1 MSGLAYFSNDKVRQ
15 ETPELFT
22 PVKGKGAQEVGTGKV
37 SLQEERKRMAASKY
51 KEAVTLYA
59 STDMTMQAIARQ
71 CGVSACGLKAHLS
84 RHHRA
89 LMLARYQISAE
100 GKNPHSVKI
109 QLPKGPTPAAYHKY
123 KEAVE
128 ACGTLDY
135 IEYNVSQVARRFGV
149 SGPGLANFMKLH
161 YPDIPVWREKVRRW
175 MGINDNTPRG
185 PLSKEQYAEAVELY
199 RTSEYTVPEVAA
211 LCRVSV
217 NGLSQHIRFYYQDVM
232 NEREQLRKRAG
243 ERKRGER
250 AGNGKLREPKAET
263 EKKYAEALALYRN
276 TTLTLK
282 EIVAQTGVPMGGFRA
297 YLRTWHNDLVL
308 ERSGLVNRI
317 GEKVYAEAIAELK
330 AGKGTTESVAKAFG
344 FCPETFRDY
353 LYKHEPELA
362 KALGRMQNRNGRQ
375 VSCRSEKKYA
385 EAIRIYETTP
395 ENLKSIAQRLGL
407 VYNSL
412 GGYVRRNY
420 PDAIRR
426 HEDLVKKQE
435 QERK

>member
-22 PVKGKGAQEVGTGKV
+22 PIKGKGVQEVSTGKV

-199 RTSEYTVPEVAA
+199 RTSEYTIPEVAA

-232 NEREQLRKRAG
+232 NEREQLRKRADIG
-243 ERKRGER
+243 FHQIDG
-250 AGNGKLREPKAET
+250 
-263 EKKYAEALALYRN
+263 
-276 TTLTLK
+276 K
-282 EIVAQTGVPMGGFRA
+282 EICGSIGTVSEYDVDAERDCRADRCPDGWVPRLLA
-297 YLRTWHNDLVL
+297 YL
-308 ERSGLVNRI
+308 
-317 GEKVYAEAIAELK
+317 A
-330 AGKGTTESVAKAFG
+330 
-344 FCPETFRDY
+344 
-353 LYKHEPELA
+353 
-362 KALGRMQNRNGRQ
+362 
-375 VSCRSEKKYA
+375 
-385 EAIRIYETTP
+385 
-395 ENLKSIAQRLGL
+395 
-407 VYNSL
+407 
-412 GGYVRRNY
+412 
-420 PDAIRR
+420 
-426 HEDLVKKQE
+426 
-435 QERK
+435 

>member
-22 PVKGKGAQEVGTGKV
+22 PVKGKSVREVGTGKV

-211 LCRVSV
+211 LCCVSV

-263 EKKYAEALALYRN
+263 EKKYAEVLALYRN

-297 YLRTWHNDLVL
+297 YLRTWHKDLVL
-308 ERSGLVNRI
+308 ERSGFSVGEAPRGRPAVYGSGVRHTPAHSQQVGQGLAPAALFPLRI
-317 GEKVYAEAIAELK
+317 GW
-330 AGKGTTESVAKAFG
+330 SVAESPTAVS
-344 FCPETFRDY
+344 PEG
-353 LYKHEPELA
+353 E
-362 KALGRMQNRNGRQ
+362 
-375 VSCRSEKKYA
+375 
-385 EAIRIYETTP
+385 
-395 ENLKSIAQRLGL
+395 
-407 VYNSL
+407 
-412 GGYVRRNY
+412 
-420 PDAIRR
+420 
-426 HEDLVKKQE
+426 
-435 QERK
+435 